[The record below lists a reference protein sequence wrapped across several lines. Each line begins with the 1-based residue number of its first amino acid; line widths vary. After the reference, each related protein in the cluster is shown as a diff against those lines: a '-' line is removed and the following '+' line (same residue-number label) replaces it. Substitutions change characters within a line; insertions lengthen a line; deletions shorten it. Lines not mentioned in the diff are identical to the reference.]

1 MHTQDYYAILGISKN
16 ASNDDIRKAYRTAA
30 RKFHP
35 DINKD
40 AGAEDRFKEIGEAY
54 EVLKDSK
61 KRKLYDQYGKKWKE
75 AETAGAEH
83 GFSGFSD
90 FNAKNG
96 KYDNGSHQYYSGQ
109 GRFSQSENL
118 DDILSQLFGQA
129 GSFSGAGEHTGWAQS
144 SEGMQDA
151 PMEYE
156 LQVSLEDVYHGRV
169 KHISLPIFER
179 GTLGQVEQAN
189 KEIKV
194 TIPKGVTDGSV
205 IRLGSAGANNEK
217 LHIRLKILPHSRYSV
232 NEYDLKTVVAV
243 SPWEAMLGAKIPVET
258 LSGDVKVTVP
268 KGAQNGKQLR
278 VKAKGLTKK
287 DGTAGDLIVILEIRL
302 PTSLSDSEETLLK
315 TLATESQFDPRK
327 DQEQKP
333 VKVM

>member
-1 MHTQDYYAILGISKN
+1 MHTQDYYTILGISKN
-16 ASNDDIRKAYRTAA
+16 ASSDDIRKAYRAAA

-40 AGAEDRFKEIGEAY
+40 VGAEDRFKEIGEAY

-61 KRKLYDQYGKKWKE
+61 KRKLYDQYGQKWKE
-75 AETAGAEH
+75 AETAGSEH
-83 GFSGFSD
+83 GFSGFND
-90 FNAKNG
+90 FNAKNT
-96 KYDNGSHQYYSGQ
+96 KSSHQYHSDQ
-109 GRFSQSENL
+109 GGFSQSENL

-129 GSFSGAGEHTGWAQS
+129 GSFSGAGGH
-144 SEGMQDA
+144 DA

-156 LQVSLEDVYHGRV
+156 LQVSLEDVYLGRV
-169 KHISLPIFER
+169 KHISLPTFER
-179 GTLGQVEQAN
+179 GTQGKVEQLN

-205 IRLGSAGANNEK
+205 IRLGSVGANDGK
-217 LHIRLKILPHSRYSV
+217 LHIRLKVLPHSRYSV
-232 NEYDLKTVVAV
+232 DGYDLKTVVAV
-243 SPWEAMLGAKIPVET
+243 SPWEAILGSKIPVET
-258 LSGDVKVTVP
+258 LGGDVKVTVP
-268 KGAQNGKQLR
+268 RGTQNGKQLR
-278 VKAKGLTKK
+278 IKGRGLTRK

-302 PTSLSDSEETLLK
+302 PASLSDSEETLLK

-333 VKVM
+333 VKVMA